1 MSVSNIGALFELDLR
16 FMTLLGWTAD
26 MARIAV
32 TDGMAKDAV
41 SLLEQSGHEVVL
53 GTISKDDLAQ
63 GALSEF
69 DAIVVRSA
77 TKLPAEVIAAS
88 GDRLSVIGR
97 AGVGVDNIDIVA
109 AAKAGIPVVNAP
121 RASTQSVVEL
131 TIGHLLASLR
141 HIPRSDRSLRDGQ
154 WEKKAMKGTELSGKN
169 LGLIGF
175 GRIAQGVGVI
185 AQALG
190 MSIHTYDPYLPPKV
204 AKIQNTTLHKNVDT
218 LFSNCTHISIHCNL
232 NDETHHLVNAER
244 LALMPGRS
252 NDGITCGNHIVNCA
266 RGGIIDEDALLAALV
281 DGTLSSA
288 ALDVFE
294 IEPVPAS
301 APLLQ
306 HPHFHGTPHIGAA
319 TMEAQ
324 ARVGRDIALAIM
336 KVLDGGVCDTTVNSH
351 LLG

>member
-1 MSVSNIGALFELDLR
+1 
-16 FMTLLGWTAD
+16 MTPLGRPRC

-32 TDGMAKDAV
+32 TDGMASDAV
-41 SLLEQSGHEVVL
+41 VLLEQAGHEVVM
-53 GTISKDDLAQ
+53 GTIPVEELAA

-77 TKLPAEVIAAS
+77 TKLPASVIGVS
-88 GDRLSVIGR
+88 GDRLAVIGR
-97 AGVGVDNIDIVA
+97 AGVGVDNIDIEA

-131 TIGHLLASLR
+131 TIGHLLSSLR
-141 HIPRSDRSLRDGQ
+141 HIPRSDRGMRDGR

-175 GRIAQGVGVI
+175 GRIAQGVGAV
-185 AQALG
+185 AQTLG
-190 MSIHTYDPYLPPKV
+190 MTVHTYDPYLPPKV
-204 AKIQNTTLHKNVDT
+204 AKAQNTTLHKTVET

-232 NDETHHLVNAER
+232 NDETHHLVNTER
-244 LALMPGRS
+244 LALMPGKS
-252 NDGITCGNHIVNCA
+252 VDGIACGNHIVNCA
-266 RGGIIDEDALLAALV
+266 RGGIVDEGALLEALENGV
-281 DGTLSSA
+281 LASA

-294 IEPVPAS
+294 VEPVPED

-306 HPHFHGTPHIGAA
+306 HEHFHGTPHIGAA

-324 ARVGRDIALAIM
+324 ARVGRDIAHAIM
-336 KVLDGGVCDTTVNSH
+336 TVIDGDVCETTVNAH
-351 LLG
+351 LLK